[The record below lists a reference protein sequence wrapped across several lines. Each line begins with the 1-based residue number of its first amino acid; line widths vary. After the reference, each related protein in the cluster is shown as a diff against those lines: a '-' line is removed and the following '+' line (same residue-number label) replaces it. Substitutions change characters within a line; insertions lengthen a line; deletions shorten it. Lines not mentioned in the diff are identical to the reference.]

1 MEGLSNASPLRK
13 RRARGTGS
21 GPKVLLRKAE
31 WCLWSG
37 KLTVLP
43 LTVGEEVRQKKSNR
57 LATTKVIAG
66 SDILTSDRI
75 KDSSP
80 NQWVIG
86 ILNSETVV
94 YANLEDTGRVTVY
107 RSG

>member
-66 SDILTSDRI
+66 SEILTSNHI
-75 KDSSP
+75 KGSSP
-80 NQWVIG
+80 NQCIG

-94 YANLEDTGRVTVY
+94 YANLDQILRVRVC
-107 RSG
+107 RNV

>member
-57 LATTKVIAG
+57 LSTTKVIVG

-86 ILNSETVV
+86 ILHSETVV
-94 YANLEDTGRVTVY
+94 YANLEDTGCVTVF
-107 RSG
+107 